1 MKKSNFLKIVKR
13 KVQHKTLMDL
23 NKLKQSH
30 SKVMD
35 LKHEVLKMKQYLM
48 PNNLRMNKE
57 DGQMIFKLRCRVTET
72 KMNMK
77 GMYDEHDCRACG
89 KINENQ
95 EHIIQCEEILQIN
108 KEYENIEIPE
118 YEKIQNGDVS
128 EQLLISKIFTSNM
141 KVIEKI
147 EKGNKNK

>member
-1 MKKSNFLKIVKR
+1 
-13 KVQHKTLMDL
+13 MDL
-23 NKLKQSH
+23 NKVKQSH
-30 SKVMD
+30 SKVRD

-57 DGQMIFKLRCRVTET
+57 DGQMIFKLRCRVT

-128 EQLLISKIFTSNM
+128 EQLLI
-141 KVIEKI
+141 
-147 EKGNKNK
+147 